1 MSFINLKQLRS
12 QRGKERMNKYGY
24 SRVLGLLLLSAA
36 LFLSACGARKK
47 EPITLSVWHVYGGQ
61 TDSPLNQLIDEFN
74 ETVGAEKGII
84 LQVMQVSNTN
94 TIHESV
100 LAAANHEP
108 GAAKLPDLFISYPKT
123 VLAMPDSAVLV
134 DYRDYFSEKELSA
147 FLPEFLEEGMIDGRL
162 LVLPAAKSTEILF
175 IDKTLFD
182 RFSADTGADLE
193 QLRTWE
199 GLFAMSEDYYRW
211 LDAKTPDI
219 PHDGRCFFVHDYHF
233 NYLQLGTESLGED
246 FFSGNQLAF
255 GEAFHRVWMPYAR
268 AAIQGGVWLGDGYAT
283 DPLRTGEAVASV
295 ASSASVLYYEDI
307 VTYPDNVSEPVQVVS
322 YALPIMEGGE
332 KLAIQRGA
340 GFCLT
345 KSNPKREAA
354 AVEFLKWLT
363 EPKCNLRFVTSTGYM
378 PVTEQA
384 FAMLPEVAET
394 LESGKYC
401 SLYHAMNETRR
412 DYQFYTPP
420 QLSTYLDLEMSVEK
434 NARKILQNA
443 REKYLA
449 ALSPEDEGFSEEAI
463 TAQNALAEQLAEEA
477 LTALKLAVQRAGK

>member
-1 MSFINLKQLRS
+1 
-12 QRGKERMNKYGY
+12 MNKYGY

-175 IDKTLFD
+175 LDKTLFD

-268 AAIQGGVWLGDGYAT
+268 AAIQGGVWLGGWLCHRS
-283 DPLRTGEAVASV
+283 PPHG
-295 ASSASVLYYEDI
+295 
-307 VTYPDNVSEPVQVVS
+307 
-322 YALPIMEGGE
+322 
-332 KLAIQRGA
+332 RGSCEC
-340 GFCLT
+340 GF
-345 KSNPKREAA
+345 
-354 AVEFLKWLT
+354 
-363 EPKCNLRFVTSTGYM
+363 
-378 PVTEQA
+378 
-384 FAMLPEVAET
+384 
-394 LESGKYC
+394 
-401 SLYHAMNETRR
+401 
-412 DYQFYTPP
+412 
-420 QLSTYLDLEMSVEK
+420 
-434 NARKILQNA
+434 
-443 REKYLA
+443 
-449 ALSPEDEGFSEEAI
+449 FSEC
-463 TAQNALAEQLAEEA
+463 ALL
-477 LTALKLAVQRAGK
+477 